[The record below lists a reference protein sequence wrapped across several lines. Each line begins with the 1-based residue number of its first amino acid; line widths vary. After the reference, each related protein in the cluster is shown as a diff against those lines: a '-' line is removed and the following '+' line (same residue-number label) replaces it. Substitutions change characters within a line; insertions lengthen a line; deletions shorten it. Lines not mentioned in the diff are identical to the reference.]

1 MKTQEFVRNYVSE
14 TTAKEIKAENEARQT
29 KEKKRCLMT
38 NRKIEDYRV
47 TKELGITVE
56 ELNKRRM

>member
-29 KEKKRCLMT
+29 EHKKRCLMT
-38 NRKIEDYRV
+38 NRKIEDYQL